1 MAKPTKIGVVFGSQS
16 VEHEVSIITATQLM
30 NRVSNQYQVVPL
42 YIDKQ
47 GRWWTGESL
56 TKIKTF
62 QNLDLQDPAGEDR
75 QLVTA
80 TPYPAQALFEQA
92 LSEQAL
98 SKQVSPG
105 QSDALQLHSLIDTAI
120 FCVHGGRGEDG
131 TLAGLFELLN
141 IPYVGPGVV
150 AAAVG
155 IDKII
160 TKQVMEAAGLNVT
173 NYGWFTTADWEK
185 GQAEVEHHISHLE
198 YPLFVKPASLGS
210 SVGIT
215 RITTPDK
222 LAGAVALAA
231 QFDTRIVVEEAA
243 PPDAIEVNIAVLGT
257 ADDCEASISE
267 QPIQLD
273 EFLSYADKYERGIG
287 KSKSG
292 DLDNADESGG
302 EGSQGMA
309 GLSRRIPAPIS
320 PDLQSALQ
328 DAACFIW
335 KLIDGFGVAR
345 IDFFANPST
354 EEFWV
359 GEVNSPPG
367 SMAYYLWEASGLP
380 YENLI
385 DRLVEIAQTHHSQ
398 RASLFASIESNIL
411 KQK

>member
-1 MAKPTKIGVVFGSQS
+1 MAKSTKIGVVFGSQS

-62 QNLDLQDPAGEDR
+62 QQLDLQDPTGEDR
-75 QLVTA
+75 RLVTA
-80 TPYPAQALFEQA
+80 TPYPAQTVPE
-92 LSEQAL
+92 
-98 SKQVSPG
+98 QVSPD
-105 QSDALQLHSLIDTAI
+105 QPKALELHSLIDTAI

-131 TLAGLFELLN
+131 TLAGLFELLD

-160 TKQVMEAAGLNVT
+160 TKQVMESAGLGVT
-173 NYGWFTTADWEK
+173 NFGWFTTADWK
-185 GQAEVEHHISHLE
+185 NGQAEVEHHISHLE

-210 SVGIT
+210 SVGISKVA
-215 RITTPDK
+215 TPDK
-222 LAGAVALAA
+222 LAAAIDLAA

-302 EGSQGMA
+302 KGSQGMA
-309 GLSRRIPAPIS
+309 GLSRHIPAPIS

-385 DRLVEIAQTHHSQ
+385 DRLVEIAQTRHLQ
-398 RASLFASIESNIL
+398 RSGLFASIESNIL